1 MERRRWGEVK
11 EGLEAFRVVDVREP
25 REFGKGSLPGA
36 VNVPLERIAK
46 RDYTLPRDRPVLV
59 VCRMGQKSSLAGLY
73 LEADGYEVYL
83 LEGGLEAIPE
93 EERKSLSIAL

>member
-1 MERRRWGEVK
+1 MERRWPELK
-11 EGLEAFRVVDVREP
+11 DALEGFWVVDVREP

-46 RDYTLPRDRPVLV
+46 RDYTLPRDRPLLV
-59 VCRMGQKSSLAGLY
+59 VCHMGQKSNLAGLY

-83 LEGGLEAIPE
+83 LEGGLLSIPE